1 MPCWYYDKKDL
12 KATPS
17 MVIDGIDFE
26 TERRYR
32 KEGARFIMSTGTGK
46 FYHNFCFALKY
57 VLNK

>member
-17 MVIDGIDFE
+17 MVNDGIDFE

-46 FYHNFCFALKY
+46 FLHNFCFF
-57 VLNK
+57 

>member
-17 MVIDGIDFE
+17 INDGIDFE

-32 KEGARFIMSTGTGK
+32 KEGARFIMTTGTGT
-46 FYHNFCFALKY
+46 
-57 VLNK
+57 LNYFFLEIFFIA

>member
-17 MVIDGIDFE
+17 MVNDGIDFE

-32 KEGARFIMSTGTGK
+32 KEGARFIMSTGTGT
-46 FYHNFCFALKY
+46 FLHNFCFFYKY
-57 VLNK
+57 F